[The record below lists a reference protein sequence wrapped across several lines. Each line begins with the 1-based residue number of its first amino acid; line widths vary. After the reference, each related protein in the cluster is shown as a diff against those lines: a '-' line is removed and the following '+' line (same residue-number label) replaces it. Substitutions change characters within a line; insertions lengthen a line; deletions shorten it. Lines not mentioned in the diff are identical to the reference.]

1 MINVTKSFLPDK
13 NEYIKYI
20 DQIWE
25 SAQLTNNGPLLQEL
39 ETRLKA
45 YTGAQHLYY
54 CGNGTIVLQIALKAL
69 DIKGEVITTPFSY
82 CATSNVIV
90 WNDCTP
96 VFVDIDP
103 HTLNI
108 NPDLIEEAITPAT
121 SAILATHV
129 YGNPCDTEKIEAIAR
144 RHNLRVIYDAAH
156 GFGVTYKGKSLLLY
170 GDISTCSLHATKV
183 FHSVEGGLI
192 VTPHQ
197 EMDHK
202 LHLLR
207 AFGHKG
213 DNEYFYAGING
224 KNSEFHAAMGL
235 CNLPHLTDIIAY
247 RRKIFSWYDRELDWE
262 ILKKPRLAEDIE
274 YNYSYYPIIFPSK
287 NSLLDAQQALLTI
300 GVGSRRYFHPS
311 LNTLSFMPQRYQCRI
326 SEDISSRVLALPLFF
341 ELEESKA
348 VEISARIN
356 SSIHS
361 AIL

>member
-13 NEYIKYI
+13 QEYLKYI

-25 SAQLTNNGPLLQEL
+25 SVHLTNNGPLLQEL
-39 ETRLKA
+39 EARLKA
-45 YTGAQHLYY
+45 LTGAEYLYY
-54 CGNGTIVLQIALKAL
+54 CSNGTIVLQIALKAL
-69 DIKGEVITTPFSY
+69 DITGEVITTPFSY
-82 CATSNVIV
+82 CATSNVII
-90 WNDCTP
+90 WNNCTP
-96 VFVDIDP
+96 VFVDID
-103 HTLNI
+103 HQTLNI
-108 NPDLIEEAITPAT
+108 NPDLIEDAITPAT

-129 YGNPCDTEKIEAIAR
+129 YGNPCAVERIEEIAR

-156 GFGVTYKGKSLLLY
+156 GFGVNYKGKSLLLY

-197 EMDHK
+197 ELDHQ

-213 DNEYFYAGING
+213 DDHYFYAGING

-235 CNLPHLTDIIAY
+235 CNLPHLSQIIDY
-247 RRKIFSWYDRELDWE
+247 RRQVFAWYDRELDWD
-262 ILKKPRLAEDIE
+262 ILKKPKLADDME
-274 YNYSYYPIIFPSK
+274 YNYSYYPVIFPNEK
-287 NSLLDAQQALLTI
+287 MLLEAQQALWAH
-300 GVGSRRYFHPS
+300 GVGCRRYFHPS
-311 LNTLSFMPQRYQCRI
+311 LNTLPFMPHYNPCPV
-326 SEDISSRVLALPLFF
+326 SESISSRVLALPLFVG
-341 ELEESKA
+341 LEESQV
-348 VEISARIN
+348 VEIAAGIN